1 MIRNICK
8 KNTTHNVIIIIIIQ
22 LVSKNIIN
30 KRGRV
35 WSNSGGTCDHWNK
48 SIAKKGIIKIRS

>member
-8 KNTTHNVIIIIIIQ
+8 KNTTHNVIVIIIIQ
-22 LVSKNIIN
+22 LVIKNIIN

-35 WSNSGGTCDHWNK
+35 WSISDGTCDHWNK
-48 SIAKKGIIKIRS
+48 SIAKKGIIKNQ

>member
-1 MIRNICK
+1 MIRNICN
-8 KNTTHNVIIIIIIQ
+8 KNTTHNVINIIIIQ

-35 WSNSGGTCDHWNK
+35 WSNSGTCDHWDK

>member
-8 KNTTHNVIIIIIIQ
+8 KNTTHNVIDIIIIQ

-30 KRGRV
+30 
-35 WSNSGGTCDHWNK
+35 
-48 SIAKKGIIKIRS
+48 